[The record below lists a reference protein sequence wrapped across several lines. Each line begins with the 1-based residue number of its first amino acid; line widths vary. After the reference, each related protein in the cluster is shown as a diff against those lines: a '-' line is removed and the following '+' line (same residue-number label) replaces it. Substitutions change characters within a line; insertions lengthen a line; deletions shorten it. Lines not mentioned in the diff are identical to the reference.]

1 MPAKKRGPG
10 RPPKNKKAAAAKAK
24 ATATHTVPTGFWAQ
38 VGAIFVIIISV
49 LILVGMSG
57 WGGEVP
63 AAVAKFVRYV
73 MGWFGYL
80 FPILMIYLAAQAFR
94 DESKR
99 PSPVVVVTT
108 ILFCIILAATFQLM
122 LPNPAK
128 MSPADPADGG
138 GMIGW
143 LVADFTLGFVNIPV
157 AAVIYIV
164 TLLVLAMFV
173 FSVSPKAVFETMK
186 NMFSTE
192 TDTNANTNAEVARKA
207 ARTDETP
214 KKQLEVSGLDDDT
227 NKGNDEKP
235 RGLALLH
242 RKKAEKKAEPAEVA
256 KAPTVNKA
264 KEPEINLPHTADV
277 SRATSVVAAAST
289 TPTPAINNAN
299 WKYPDIKLLS
309 KKRGAP
315 DPGDYNRNIQIIVDT
330 LQQFNINGEVE
341 KVNIGPRVTQ
351 YCLRPQRGIKLS
363 RISELQDNLL
373 ANLKA
378 TSIRMETPI
387 PGQPYVG
394 IEIPN
399 KRSAFIGIRQI
410 LETDMWRKAKA
421 PLSFAV
427 GQDVTGDPIVMDLA
441 ALPHLLIAGTTGS
454 GKSVMMNAIVVSLL
468 YRNTPDDLKFVL
480 VDPKGNEMV
489 QYKDMPHL
497 LAPIVGGT
505 SAEAM
510 HKLTKTLI
518 WLADEMERRYKLFAE
533 RGGVKKLKDFNKR
546 FPDDKIPN
554 IVLIIDEYTDLIDSL
569 KSTERE
575 MVQTV
580 VQRIAQKGRAA
591 GIHEIIM
598 MQAPRAKYIQGPL
611 KANVPAGFAFAVRS
625 KMESQQIINAS
636 GAEALMGKGDMLM
649 VTNEIKEPR
658 RVQAVNVE
666 DEEIDRIVADLRIQS
681 PAQYNED
688 LMAKLSETAAASGMS
703 GEFSMGD
710 DEDYKRAVQ
719 VVINEGKASTSLLQR
734 RMRIGYGK
742 ASRLIDQMEEK
753 GVIAPADGSKP
764 RAVLIQSSDDV

>member
-1 MPAKKRGPG
+1 MSAKKRGPG

-24 ATATHTVPTGFWAQ
+24 AAAPSHTVPSGFWAQ
-38 VGAIFVIIISV
+38 VGAIFVIILSV

-63 AAVAKFVRYV
+63 AAVAKFVRYA

-80 FPILMIYLAAQAFR
+80 FPLLMIYLAVQAFR

-99 PSPVVVVTT
+99 PSPVVIVTA

-122 LPNPAK
+122 LPDPAK
-128 MSPADPADGG
+128 MSQADPVDGG

-143 LVADFTLGFVNIPV
+143 LVADFTLGFVNVPV

-173 FSVSPKAVFETMK
+173 FSVSPKAVFETLK
-186 NMFSTE
+186 NMFGTE
-192 TDTNANTNAEVARKA
+192 SDTNAEANAEVARKVA
-207 ARTDETP
+207 KADEEP
-214 KKQLEVSGLDDDT
+214 RKSPEVSGLT
-227 NKGNDEKP
+227 DEASDEDKSKAP
-235 RGLALLH
+235 RGLARLR
-242 RKKAEKKAEPAEVA
+242 RKKPESEEASALDKP
-256 KAPTVNKA
+256 
-264 KEPEINLPHTADV
+264 KEPEAKLSHAVDV
-277 SRATSVVAAAST
+277 SKTATVAATPVTASA
-289 TPTPAINNAN
+289 PVINNAN
-299 WKYPDIKLLS
+299 WKFPDIKLLS
-309 KKRGAP
+309 KKHGDP
-315 DPGDYNRNIQIIVDT
+315 DPGDFKRNIQIIEDT
-330 LQQFNINGEVE
+330 LQQFNISGTVE

-399 KRSAFIGIRQI
+399 KRSAFVGIRQI
-410 LETDMWRKAKA
+410 LETEAWQKSKA
-421 PLSFAV
+421 PLTFAV
-427 GQDVTGDPIVMDLA
+427 GLNVTGNPIVMDLA
-441 ALPHLLIAGTTGS
+441 SLPHLLIAGTTGS
-454 GKSVMMNAIVVSLL
+454 GKSVMMNAIIVSLL

-505 SAEAM
+505 SSEAM
-510 HKLTKTLI
+510 HKLAKTLI

-533 RGGVKKLKDFNKR
+533 RGGVKKIKDFNKR
-546 FPDDKIPN
+546 FPDEKIPN

-575 MVQTV
+575 TVQTV

-636 GAEALMGKGDMLM
+636 GAETLMGKGDMLM

-681 PAQYNED
+681 PAQYSDD
-688 LMAKLSETAAASGMS
+688 LMAKLSETASASGMS
-703 GEFSMGD
+703 GEFSMGE
-710 DEDYKRAVQ
+710 DEDYNRAVQ

-734 RMRIGYGK
+734 RMRIGYSK
-742 ASRLIDQMEEK
+742 ASRIMDKLEEH
-753 GVIAPADGSKP
+753 GVIGPSDGSKA
-764 RAVLIQSSDDV
+764 RQVLIQSADEA

>member
-1 MPAKKRGPG
+1 MSAKKRGPG
-10 RPPKNKKAAAAKAK
+10 RPPKNKKAAAARAK
-24 ATATHTVPTGFWAQ
+24 AAAAPTHTVPSGFWGQ
-38 VGAIFVIIISV
+38 VGAIFVMIISV

-63 AAVAKFVRYV
+63 AAVAKFVRYA
-73 MGWFGYL
+73 MGWMGYL
-80 FPILMIYLAAQAFR
+80 FPLLMIYLAAQAFR

-99 PSPVVVVTT
+99 PSPVVIITA

-122 LPNPAK
+122 LVKPFE
-128 MSPADPADGG
+128 MSRADPVDGG
-138 GMIGW
+138 GLIGW
-143 LVADFTLGFVNIPV
+143 LVADFTLGFVNVPV
-157 AAVIYIV
+157 AAIIYV
-164 TLLVLAMFV
+164 VMLLVLAMFV
-173 FSVSPKAVFETMK
+173 FSVSPKAVFETIK
-186 NMFSTE
+186 NMFGTE
-192 TDTNANTNAEVARKA
+192 SDTNAEANAKVARNLAAKEAAEQKKA
-207 ARTDETP
+207 P
-214 KKQLEVSGLDDDT
+214 EVSGLTDDT
-227 NKGNDEKP
+227 DVDKEKTP
-235 RGLALLH
+235 RGLARLR
-242 RKKAEKKAEPAEVA
+242 RKKTEENDVPETEKPKETKLTHDVDVSKTAEVV
-256 KAPTVNKA
+256 T
-264 KEPEINLPHTADV
+264 
-277 SRATSVVAAAST
+277 AAAPV
-289 TPTPAINNAN
+289 TPTPVINNAN
-299 WKYPDIKLLS
+299 WKFPDIKLLS
-309 KKRGAP
+309 KKRGDP
-315 DPGDYNRNIQIIVDT
+315 DPGDFKRNIQIIEDT
-330 LQQFNINGEVE
+330 LQQFNINGTVE

-399 KRSAFIGIRQI
+399 KRSAFVGIRQI
-410 LETDMWRKAKA
+410 LETEAWQKSKA
-421 PLSFAV
+421 PLTFAV
-427 GQDVTGDPIVMDLA
+427 GLNVTGNPIVMDLA
-441 ALPHLLIAGTTGS
+441 SLPHLLIAGTTGS

-505 SAEAM
+505 GAEAM
-510 HKLTKTLI
+510 HKLAKTLI

-546 FPDDKIPN
+546 FPDEKIPN

-575 MVQTV
+575 TVQTV

-688 LMAKLSETAAASGMS
+688 LMAKLSETSSAGGMT
-703 GEFSMGD
+703 GEFSMGQ
-710 DEDYKRAVQ
+710 DEDYNRAVQ

-742 ASRLIDQMEEK
+742 ASRIMDELEEH
-753 GVIAPADGSKP
+753 GVIGPSDGSKA
-764 RAVLIQSSDDV
+764 RQVLIQSLDELN